1 MSNISIISEKCVGCK
16 SCMRQCPYGAISM
29 KDKKAE
35 IGENCTLCGACV
47 EACKFGAILMEKD
60 SNNWQQ
66 SGDNYSGICVL
77 AEQFNGHIKAV
88 TYELLAKAGELALS
102 LKTKVSVILLGYN
115 VKDNAKALIAHGAN
129 EVLAV
134 DNIMLKDLNEE
145 IYPELITQIIKQYK
159 PEILLIGAT
168 AFGRSIAP
176 RIASAL
182 NTGLTA
188 DCTKLEIDSKTGLLF
203 QTRPAFGGNLMATI
217 ACPLRRPQM
226 ATVRPKVLKA
236 AEADSS
242 REGKVIYPEVSFP
255 KNIKLRILETVLSD
269 SQKINVADADIVVAA
284 GMGMGN
290 IKNMKL
296 VDELAE
302 VLGGAVGATRAIVD
316 LGWAE
321 YSQQVGQTGKTVAP
335 KIYIACGISGAIQ
348 HLAGIASSAYVIAI
362 NKDKDAP
369 IFKSANVGI
378 VGDCLEILPELVKS
392 LKKIKES
399 KVKIGA

>member
-1 MSNISIISEKCVGCK
+1 MSSISIISEKCVGCK

-35 IGENCTLCGACV
+35 IGENCTLCGACI
-47 EACKFGAILMEKD
+47 EACKFDAILIDKD
-60 SNNWQQ
+60 NGNWQQ
-66 SGDNYSGICVL
+66 SGGSYSGVCVL
-77 AEQFNGHIKAV
+77 AEQFNGDTKTV
-88 TYELLAKAGELALS
+88 TYELLAKARELASS
-102 LKTKVSVILLGYN
+102 LKTKVSVIFLGYN
-115 VKDNAKALIAHGAN
+115 VKDNAKALIAHGAD

-145 IYPELITQIIKQYK
+145 IYPELTTQIIKEYK

-176 RIASAL
+176 RIASQL

-217 ACPLRRPQM
+217 ACPFRRPQM

-236 AEADSS
+236 SKADNS
-242 REGKVIYPEVSFP
+242 RRGKIIYPKVNFP
-255 KNIKLRILETVLSD
+255 KDIKLNILKTILSD
-269 SQKINVADADIVVAA
+269 SQKINIVDADIVVSA
-284 GMGMGN
+284 GMGMGS

-296 VDELAE
+296 VEELAQ

-348 HLAGIASSAYVIAI
+348 HLAGIAPSAYVIAI

-369 IFKSANVGI
+369 IFKIANLGI
-378 VGDCLEILPELVKS
+378 VGDCLEVLPELVKS
-392 LKKIKES
+392 LRKIKES
-399 KVKIGA
+399 KVKVEA